1 MSHTRELDEIYGGE
15 PFDDELPD
23 CDYDAIN
30 ENFEEKVWEDL
41 DLALH
46 NISFLQ
52 KLQDL
57 LYKKLIDNYAEAIH
71 FNGVK
76 DILMS
81 AVNDL

>member
-1 MSHTRELDEIYGGE
+1 MSNLQDHT
-15 PFDDELPD
+15 DELEEFFAED

-46 NISFLQ
+46 NASFLQ
-52 KLQDL
+52 KLQDS